1 MAAGLADVVRR
12 DLDGIV
18 CGHIHR
24 AALRMQAGHLYAN
37 TGDWVE
43 SLTAL
48 RETQSGALQLVNHH
62 GDVLAELAPQ
72 PHAAQ
77 QRAA

>member
-1 MAAGLADVVRR
+1 MSDVV
-12 DLDGIV
+12 GQ
-18 CGHIHR
+18 R
-24 AALRMQAGHLYAN
+24 AGARAHGRLYAN

-48 RETQSGALQLVNHH
+48 RETQCGALQLVNHH
-62 GDVLAELAPQ
+62 GEVLAELATQSHP
-72 PHAAQ
+72 AQ